1 MTPDHAAI
9 SRPSFKAARDAQ
21 RALRLVVAD
30 DDLDTVLTL
39 MMVLRDEG
47 YEVRGVSSPAD
58 VLSAINEFNPD
69 AVLLEI
75 GMPRLSGWELA
86 RRIRERLAR
95 RPLLIAIS
103 GQYKDGADK
112 ILAQIV
118 GFDHYLVKPYDTA
131 ALLRLLA
138 PLRLQ
143 PLRPARGEERF

>member
-1 MTPDHAAI
+1 MTPHSAAVSKLP
-9 SRPSFKAARDAQ
+9 SRAARDAH
-21 RALRLVVAD
+21 RPLRLVVAD

-69 AVLLEI
+69 AVLLDI
-75 GMPRLSGWELA
+75 GMPQLSGWELA

-138 PLRLQ
+138 PLK
-143 PLRPARGEERF
+143 

>member
-1 MTPDHAAI
+1 MTPDRAAV

-69 AVLLEI
+69 AVLLDI
-75 GMPRLSGWELA
+75 GMPQLSGWELA

-95 RPLLIAIS
+95 RPMLIAIS

-138 PLRLQ
+138 PLKLQ
-143 PLRPARGEERF
+143 PLRAALGEERL